1 MLDDGGHGHRLLL
14 VGVGAEG
21 QGHAKGQG
29 TEGQPF
35 ILIGL
40 GGVPALCE
48 NSMRPR
54 VASEQ
59 KVIGFE
65 PNQRYVAN

>member
-1 MLDDGGHGHRLLL
+1 MFFLA
-14 VGVGAEG
+14 VGL
-21 QGHAKGQG
+21 
-29 TEGQPF
+29 P
-35 ILIGL
+35 L
-40 GGVPALCE
+40 GGKGSACLCE
-48 NSMRPR
+48 NSMRAR

>member
-1 MLDDGGHGHRLLL
+1 MAETSHFSRKSSAGLMFFLAVGLPLGG
-14 VGVGAEG
+14 G
-21 QGHAKGQG
+21 Q
-29 TEGQPF
+29 
-35 ILIGL
+35 

>member
-1 MLDDGGHGHRLLL
+1 MFFLRRDYRWGG
-14 VGVGAEG
+14 G
-21 QGHAKGQG
+21 Q
-29 TEGQPF
+29 
-35 ILIGL
+35 

>member
-1 MLDDGGHGHRLLL
+1 LFCWGGAGTAGPKHRIFRPSRQL
-14 VGVGAEG
+14 VFCFFWRRDSRWGGG
-21 QGHAKGQG
+21 Q
-29 TEGQPF
+29 
-35 ILIGL
+35 

>member
-1 MLDDGGHGHRLLL
+1 MFFLAAGLPLGGG
-14 VGVGAEG
+14 G
-21 QGHAKGQG
+21 QG
-29 TEGQPF
+29 
-35 ILIGL
+35 
-40 GGVPALCE
+40 GGVPAFCE

>member
-1 MLDDGGHGHRLLL
+1 MFFLRRDYRWGR
-14 VGVGAEG
+14 AR
-21 QGHAKGQG
+21 
-29 TEGQPF
+29 
-35 ILIGL
+35 

>member
-1 MLDDGGHGHRLLL
+1 MAETSHFSRKSSAGLMFFLAAGLPLGGG
-14 VGVGAEG
+14 G
-21 QGHAKGQG
+21 Q
-29 TEGQPF
+29 
-35 ILIGL
+35 

>member
-1 MLDDGGHGHRLLL
+1 MFFLRRDYRWGR
-14 VGVGAEG
+14 AR
-21 QGHAKGQG
+21 
-29 TEGQPF
+29 
-35 ILIGL
+35 
-40 GGVPALCE
+40 GVPALCE

>member
-1 MLDDGGHGHRLLL
+1 MFFLA
-14 VGVGAEG
+14 VGLPLGRG
-21 QGHAKGQG
+21 QGGKGS
-29 TEGQPF
+29 
-35 ILIGL
+35 
-40 GGVPALCE
+40 ACLCE
-48 NSMRPR
+48 NSMRAR

>member
-1 MLDDGGHGHRLLL
+1 MFFLAAGL
-14 VGVGAEG
+14 
-21 QGHAKGQG
+21 
-29 TEGQPF
+29 P
-35 ILIGL
+35 L
-40 GGVPALCE
+40 GGAGKGECLPFAK

-65 PNQRYVAN
+65 PNQRYMAN

>member
-1 MLDDGGHGHRLLL
+1 MFFLAVGLPLGG
-14 VGVGAEG
+14 G
-21 QGHAKGQG
+21 QGECLPFAK
-29 TEGQPF
+29 
-35 ILIGL
+35 
-40 GGVPALCE
+40 

-54 VASEQ
+54 VASDQ

>member
-1 MLDDGGHGHRLLL
+1 MFFLRRDYCW
-14 VGVGAEG
+14 GAG
-21 QGHAKGQG
+21 KGSAC
-29 TEGQPF
+29 P
-35 ILIGL
+35 LRKL
-40 GGVPALCE
+40 
-48 NSMRPR
+48 MRPR

>member
-1 MLDDGGHGHRLLL
+1 MFSCGGITAG
-14 VGVGAEG
+14 G
-21 QGHAKGQG
+21 K
-29 TEGQPF
+29 
-35 ILIGL
+35 
-40 GGVPALCE
+40 GVPAFAK
-48 NSMRPR
+48 NSMRAR

>member
-1 MLDDGGHGHRLLL
+1 MFFLA
-14 VGVGAEG
+14 VGLPLG
-21 QGHAKGQG
+21 
-29 TEGQPF
+29 
-35 ILIGL
+35 GL
-40 GGVPALCE
+40 GKGGTPTLCG

>member
-1 MLDDGGHGHRLLL
+1 MFFLAAGLPLGGR
-14 VGVGAEG
+14 AR
-21 QGHAKGQG
+21 
-29 TEGQPF
+29 
-35 ILIGL
+35 
-40 GGVPALCE
+40 GVPALCE

>member
-1 MLDDGGHGHRLLL
+1 MFFLA
-14 VGVGAEG
+14 VGLPLGG
-21 QGHAKGQG
+21 QG
-29 TEGQPF
+29 
-35 ILIGL
+35 
-40 GGVPALCE
+40 GGSACLCE
-48 NSMRPR
+48 NSMRAR

>member
-1 MLDDGGHGHRLLL
+1 MFFLRWDYRW
-14 VGVGAEG
+14 GARG
-21 QGHAKGQG
+21 SAC
-29 TEGQPF
+29 
-35 ILIGL
+35 
-40 GGVPALCE
+40 LCE
-48 NSMRPR
+48 NSMRAR

>member
-1 MLDDGGHGHRLLL
+1 MFFLAVGLPLGRGGK
-14 VGVGAEG
+14 GARG
-21 QGHAKGQG
+21 SAC
-29 TEGQPF
+29 
-35 ILIGL
+35 
-40 GGVPALCE
+40 LCE
-48 NSMRPR
+48 NSMRAR

>member
-1 MLDDGGHGHRLLL
+1 MFFLAAGLPLGG
-14 VGVGAEG
+14 G
-21 QGHAKGQG
+21 Q
-29 TEGQPF
+29 
-35 ILIGL
+35 